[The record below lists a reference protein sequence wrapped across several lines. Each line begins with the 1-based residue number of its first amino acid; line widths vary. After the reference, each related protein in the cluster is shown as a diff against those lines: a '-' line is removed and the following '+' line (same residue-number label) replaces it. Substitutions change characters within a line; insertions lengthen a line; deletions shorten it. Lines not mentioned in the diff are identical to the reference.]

1 MEGRW
6 VHDLPHGEVR
16 VSVVVVGGRQ
26 RQGGVEGGRNA
37 GSGIGWVRVGLTGG
51 HDKAGETNKVQAW
64 KVESV

>member
-16 VSVVVVGGRQ
+16 V
-26 RQGGVEGGRNA
+26 
-37 GSGIGWVRVGLTGG
+37 RVGLRGC
-51 HDKAGETNKVQAW
+51 HDKAGETDEVQAW